1 MPLTGLCT
9 DMAGMCAPYN
19 ASYRGNTLLD
29 CVTPG
34 AHDRSN
40 PNTDHKHPDG
50 TPAFYLFLVLQKFN
64 NLNSTNA
71 ALTLTNYYSSRA
83 ILDPSMNSDRFTAYT
98 SPVLGIQK
106 VHVPLAGLI
115 SISILILLQLTGLFS
130 LALYASQHATWTDLL
145 DSFALLRL
153 GAAMA
158 DELPLI
164 SASEAKELAVLD
176 EKEGWVGDAGNAE
189 RARMLRIGG
198 EEFAREDTPYRCAE
212 QGRTI
217 RFKKGI

>member
-1 MPLTGLCT
+1 
-9 DMAGMCAPYN
+9 
-19 ASYRGNTLLD
+19 
-29 CVTPG
+29 
-34 AHDRSN
+34 
-40 PNTDHKHPDG
+40 
-50 TPAFYLFLVLQKFN
+50 
-64 NLNSTNA
+64 
-71 ALTLTNYYSSRA
+71 
-83 ILDPSMNSDRFTAYT
+83 MNSDRFTAYT